1 MPRHKTITD
10 EEILTVARSLFLKE
24 GAKAS
29 TRTLAKMAGISEAI
43 IFQRFCTKE
52 DLFFAAMI
60 PPEAQLEVIFNVQ
73 PGEKQVTANLILVS
87 LQIVNYF
94 REMMPVFLALVSHPS
109 FNMQT
114 FLERHTLPGIQLG
127 KKLTEYLNAE
137 AQLGRIRKDN
147 IAAVAGVLLSHLHNL
162 ALSENIGSQRPID
175 TERAISDAIA
185 ALWTGMAPLV
195 DMTLQGQSKLT
206 L

>member
-1 MPRHKTITD
+1 MARNKTITD
-10 EEILTVARSLFLKE
+10 EEILAVARSLFLKE

-29 TRTLAKMAGISEAI
+29 TRTIAKIAGISEAV
-43 IFQRFCTKE
+43 IFQRFSTKE

-60 PPEAQLEVIFNVQ
+60 LPSAQLEAIFNIQ
-73 PGEKQVTANLILVS
+73 PGEKQVTANLISVS

-94 REMMPVFLALVSHPS
+94 REVMPVFLALVSHPS

-114 FLERHTLPGIQLG
+114 FLERHTMPGMQLN
-127 KKLTEYLNAE
+127 KKLAEYLNSE

-147 IAAVAGVLLSHLHNL
+147 IVAAASVLLSHLHNL
-162 ALSENIGSQRPID
+162 ALSESIGSHHPID

-185 ALWTGMAPLV
+185 ALWTGMAPL
-195 DMTLQGQSKLT
+195 S
-206 L
+206 